1 MGTHPIFESDFDC
14 LTDWTQ
20 KDTMAV
26 VHDLVVGPNKGHK
39 TTKNVQAVR
48 QSRKRGVNTKK
59 NRFVRETVREVMG
72 FAPYEKRALELLRVS
87 KDKRCLRFL
96 KKRLGAHIRAK
107 RKREEMSGV
116 IQQQRKAAAAAK

>member
-1 MGTHPIFESDFDC
+1 MGLIPFLSPFR
-14 LTDWTQ
+14 LSNRNSALR
-20 KDTMAV
+20 MAV

-39 TTKNVQAVR
+39 TTKNPQPVR
-48 QSRKRGVNTKK
+48 QNRKRGINTKK
-59 NRFVRETVREVMG
+59 NKFVRETVREVMG
-72 FAPYEKRALELLRVS
+72 FAPYERRALELLRVS

-116 IQQQRKAAAAAK
+116 IQQQRKAAAAEKH